1 MTEPGAGG
9 ATSGVST
16 STCGRLDEAASETP
30 RLGAV
35 YGRLHR
41 SYGVLPWETVPAPA
55 LRVDRRKT
63 ADLRERFL
71 AALRQLDL

>member
-1 MTEPGAGG
+1 VLAAAPSLPAG
-9 ATSGVST
+9 
-16 STCGRLDEAASETP
+16 
-30 RLGAV
+30 
-35 YGRLHR
+35 YGRVHR
-41 SYGVLPWETVPAPA
+41 SYGVLPWKTALAPA